1 MMLAQS
7 EFLCDLMNLMEQR
20 DEFYPKNNENTNAL
34 IEKFKDKYQNQKTKK
49 FNEKINNFSDLQDIL
64 SVELRILNG
73 LNELNREHQAKVIN
87 FIIGNLCGENII
99 SKKSKKD
106 IVKYQEQIYDL
117 TKELRKKF
125 KTLEVITILE
135 ELNEKVLKTNKKLLN
150 YSERMIQ
157 ELNKIIPNNN
167 NPNKDKNLNPTSQK
181 YENNK
186 VQNST
191 TKSVYERININ
202 QSKQNQTGPAPQ
214 IKSPANLGKEY

>member
-20 DEFYPKNNENTNAL
+20 DEFYPKNNKNANAL
-34 IEKFKDKYQNQKTKK
+34 IDKFKDKYQNQNTKK
-49 FNEKINNFSDLQDIL
+49 FKEKINNFSDLQDIL

-99 SKKSKKD
+99 SGSN
-106 IVKYQEQIYDL
+106 IAKYQIPIYDL
-117 TKELRKKF
+117 TVALKKKF

-135 ELNEKVLKTNKKLLN
+135 KLNEKVLKTNKKLLN
-150 YSERMIQ
+150 YSECMIQ

-167 NPNKDKNLNPTSQK
+167 NPNKDKNLNHMFQK

-202 QSKQNQTGPAPQ
+202 QIKQNLTGSAPQ
-214 IKSPANLGKEY
+214 IESLGNKEY

>member
-7 EFLCDLMNLMEQR
+7 EFLYDLMNLMEQR
-20 DEFYPKNNENTNAL
+20 DEFYPKNNENADDL
-34 IEKFKDKYQNQKTKK
+34 IKK
-49 FNEKINNFSDLQDIL
+49 FRKKYPNEKINNFSDLQEVL

-73 LNELNREHQAKVIN
+73 SNELNRKHQAKVIN
-87 FIIGNLCGENII
+87 FIIENLCGENII

-106 IVKYQEQIYDL
+106 IAKYQRQIYDL
-117 TKELRKKF
+117 TVALKKKF
-125 KTLEVITILE
+125 QALEVRTILE
-135 ELNEKVLKTNKKLLN
+135 ELNEKVLKTNEKLLN
-150 YSERMIQ
+150 YSKCMIQ

-181 YENNK
+181 YENDK

-214 IKSPANLGKEY
+214 IKSPGNLGKEY

>member
-49 FNEKINNFSDLQDIL
+49 FKEKINNFSDLQDIL

-150 YSERMIQ
+150 YSECMIQ
-157 ELNKIIPNNN
+157 ELNKIIQNNN
-167 NPNKDKNLNPTSQK
+167 NPNKDKNLNHMFQK

-191 TKSVYERININ
+191 TKSVYERINSN
-202 QSKQNQTGPAPQ
+202 QVNQNQTGLAPQ
-214 IKSPANLGKEY
+214 IKISDNLKNEY

>member
-49 FNEKINNFSDLQDIL
+49 FKEKINNFSDLQDIL

-73 LNELNREHQAKVIN
+73 LNELNRKHQAKVIN
-87 FIIGNLCGENII
+87 FIIENLCGENII
-99 SKKSKKD
+99 SGSN
-106 IVKYQEQIYDL
+106 IAKYQRQIYDL
-117 TKELRKKF
+117 TVALKKKF
-125 KTLEVITILE
+125 QALGVITILE
-135 ELNEKVLKTNKKLLN
+135 ELNEKVLKTNESCLN
-150 YSERMIQ
+150 YSKCMIQ
-157 ELNKIIPNNN
+157 ELNKIIQNDN
-167 NPNKDKNLNPTSQK
+167 NPNKDKNLNHMFKK

-202 QSKQNQTGPAPQ
+202 QNKQNQTGPAPQ
-214 IKSPANLGKEY
+214 IKSPGNLGKEY